1 MQDFKENLIN
11 AIEKIE
17 KARIAVDRH
26 RIVRLVAV
34 SKYSTAQEIQALYEC
49 GQRAFGENKV

>member
-34 SKYSTAQEIQALYEC
+34 SKYSTAQEIQALYEFDLV
-49 GQRAFGENKV
+49 QVYV